1 MNVNV
6 ERVGNFSEGADEMSN
21 AAANVPSQLKS
32 LRQRAGLS
40 LDALAQKMGYA
51 RASSIQRY
59 ESPDYAGGYLKRDLV
74 EKFAKALVG
83 RGAPPIAAFEVW
95 SLAGPEFAD
104 PLMSEWLRGGI
115 ASARALEINAVRR
128 GPDVEGFTPADLAR
142 LPIRGEVAAGRW
154 LETPALLQLSEI
166 TDFVEGLA
174 IPPSQAEWTYGLRVR
189 GTSLNKLAVENDIL
203 VCLDAMS
210 GIEFA
215 HRDLVIVE
223 RVRDQGALREVTAK
237 RLIRRDGRFHLMPE
251 STDPMWQ
258 NEIEIG
264 EDVPQDDA
272 ETRFIAKVKH
282 IIKPV
287 G

>member
-1 MNVNV
+1 MDANFAGSHNPDMPNDLQTRVA
-6 ERVGNFSEGADEMSN
+6 ERMKELGLKAAPLATKAGLGQSFVRDILRGKTAVPKADNLARLATALGTSPEYLLGADDKR
-21 AAANVPSQLKS
+21 PSVQH
-32 LRQRAGLS
+32 
-40 LDALAQKMGYA
+40 
-51 RASSIQRY
+51 
-59 ESPDYAGGYLKRDLV
+59 
-74 EKFAKALVG
+74 
-83 RGAPPIAAFEVW
+83 
-95 SLAGPEFAD
+95 
-104 PLMSEWLRGGI
+104 
-115 ASARALEINAVRR
+115 
-128 GPDVEGFTPADLAR
+128 GPDVEGFTPADIAR

-154 LETPALLQLSEI
+154 LKTPALLEMSEI

-174 IPPSQAEWTYGLRVR
+174 IPYALVAWTYGLRVR
-189 GTSLNKLAVENDIL
+189 GTSINRLALDGDIL
-203 VCLDAMS
+203 VCLDALS
-210 GIEFA
+210 GVEFA

-237 RLIRRDGRFHLMPE
+237 RLVRRDGRWVLMPE

-272 ETRFIAKVKH
+272 EIRFIAKVKH

>member
-1 MNVNV
+1 MDAPAPKFPN
-6 ERVGNFSEGADEMSN
+6 
-21 AAANVPSQLKS
+21 S
-32 LRQRAGLS
+32 LRAFREAAKLS
-40 LDALAQKMGYA
+40 QPQLA
-51 RASSIQRY
+51 
-59 ESPDYAGGYLKRDLV
+59 
-74 EKFAKALVG
+74 ALVDTNVQNVSRIE
-83 RGAPPIAAFEVW
+83 RGERELSRKWAARFAPALGTTAENLLFSRPTDA
-95 SLAGPEFAD
+95 P
-104 PLMSEWLRGGI
+104 
-115 ASARALEINAVRR
+115 SAKSSVRR
-128 GPDVEGFTPADLAR
+128 GPDVEGFAPADLAR

-272 ETRFIAKVKH
+272 EIRFIAKVKH